1 MSAKD
6 TLGNAPGLKEHEAKQ
21 NRVAHSSPNRP
32 DGIAACCD
40 ALNEHRVN
48 CNTYKNQQPLKAHG
62 KQGLDVVLPGAAKLP
77 VGKRSNG
84 DGGQTGQQLDFQ
96 HPAIHQNEN
105 DNPHRLHRKSNER
118 RLQPKPQKRP

>member
-32 DGIAACCD
+32 NGIAACCD

-48 CNTYKNQQPLKAHG
+48 CNTYKDQQPLKAHG
-62 KQGLDVVLPGAAKLP
+62 KQGLDIVLPGAAKLP

-84 DGGQTGQQLDFQ
+84 DGGQTGQQ
-96 HPAIHQNEN
+96 
-105 DNPHRLHRKSNER
+105 
-118 RLQPKPQKRP
+118 

>member
-48 CNTYKNQQPLKAHG
+48 CNTYKDLKG
-62 KQGLDVVLPGAAKLP
+62 RQLPACREFSQIFLCLRNTENADLATAAENFL
-77 VGKRSNG
+77 
-84 DGGQTGQQLDFQ
+84 F
-96 HPAIHQNEN
+96 PAS
-105 DNPHRLHRKSNER
+105 PTYYG
-118 RLQPKPQKRP
+118 

>member
-32 DGIAACCD
+32 NGIAACCD
-40 ALNEHRVN
+40 ALNEHCVN

-84 DGGQTGQQLDFQ
+84 DGGQTCLLYTSF
-96 HPAIHQNEN
+96 HN
-105 DNPHRLHRKSNER
+105 R
-118 RLQPKPQKRP
+118 RFLIPTVRIGVGWNRRAA